1 MTIIKSDTESR
12 GYPIFIVKTKCN
24 KREIE
29 EHFENLFI
37 YDVSAIQ
44 LLNLR
49 NTWQITL
56 LPKEDLVESE

>member
-1 MTIIKSDTESR
+1 MKIIKSDTDSR
-12 GYPIFIVKTKCN
+12 GYQIFIVKTKCN
-24 KREIE
+24 KQEIE
-29 EHFENLFI
+29 EHFEELFV
-37 YDVSAIQ
+37 YDVSAME